1 MSFTALKYPD
11 VLVSVPSN
19 RRRLLKANSLSCI
32 HAKSPPAFTLTG
44 GTNWTSGF
52 VGGAW
57 ISSSYEEGTKGDKIG
72 VGDLGSIV
80 SVSVVSGAV
89 ISICVDS
96 TLFIATLPE
105 ENEVPLMEGYVGL
118 VDDAGS
124 PFENGKFSS
133 QDSKPLNP
141 SSPAFIIP
149 GKSHRSLV

>member
-1 MSFTALKYPD
+1 M
-11 VLVSVPSN
+11 
-19 RRRLLKANSLSCI
+19 
-32 HAKSPPAFTLTG
+32 
-44 GTNWTSGF
+44 
-52 VGGAW
+52 GGAW

-118 VDDAGS
+118 VMMQALLLKMGS
-124 PFENGKFSS
+124 FQAKTVS
-133 QDSKPLNP
+133 
-141 SSPAFIIP
+141 I
-149 GKSHRSLV
+149 